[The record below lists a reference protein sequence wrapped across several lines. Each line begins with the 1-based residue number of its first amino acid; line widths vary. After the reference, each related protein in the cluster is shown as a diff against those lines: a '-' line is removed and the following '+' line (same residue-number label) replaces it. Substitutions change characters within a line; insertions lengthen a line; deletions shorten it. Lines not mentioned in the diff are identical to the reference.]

1 MIILNSMDLE
11 DYLKTENI
19 TIMQNKS
26 LSPLIL
32 LILLYLF
39 SLLSIIS
46 DGLSQNFSYPDQHYI
61 IESGDSLYFYSESV
75 SNIEMNEDGSIIRL
89 SDNAVI
95 GNIVLKPQ
103 TASHPFNI
111 GLPSWNGTVPGDSG
125 AFRVQVRVPYQS
137 DWSPWLDV
145 GFWKENQWP
154 GAKNTRFGGGRIDID
169 ILDLYFYA
177 TQWQFRVEM
186 KRDSAA
192 VSSPSLSLLSFFASD
207 DRTTRNYDFSA
218 VMADNPASIYIPT
231 TFLAQYRISSEIGGR
246 ICSPTT
252 VSMILLSY
260 GIEVDPL
267 QFAYDTYD
275 PYYNIFGVWPRV
287 VQNASEYG
295 LKGTV
300 TRYRTWSETREVLAN
315 GGRIGMS
322 IGQPLY
328 GGHLVMLAGFTEN
341 GDPIV
346 HDPARSWDGYGHVFN
361 KADLSHAWFDKGGV
375 AYTFYLR
382 DSSRVT
388 SVQFATNENNFQQN
402 SSFELYPNYPNPF
415 NASTTFYYKLNK
427 DGQVELSIYN
437 ILGELIKTIES
448 SFQYAGEYRIQW
460 DGTNSRGFPVASGG
474 YFFQIRFDKDEVKI
488 GKLLLVK

>member
-1 MIILNSMDLE
+1 MKIKKFVHSILF
-11 DYLKTENI
+11 
-19 TIMQNKS
+19 
-26 LSPLIL
+26 IL
-32 LILLYLF
+32 LISF
-39 SLLSIIS
+39 SSLAIIS
-46 DGLSQNFSYPDQHYI
+46 IGFTQSTPYADQQFI
-61 IESGDSLYFYSESV
+61 IETGDSLLFKAELVRDIVITDDGASV
-75 SNIEMNEDGSIIRL
+75 QL
-89 SDNAVI
+89 SDSITNGFLILRQQSA
-95 GNIVLKPQ
+95 PY
-103 TASHPFNI
+103 PFDI
-111 GLPSWNGTVPGDSG
+111 GLPSWNGTAPGDSG

-154 GAKNTRFGGGRIDID
+154 GTKKTSFGGGRVDID
-169 ILDLYFYA
+169 FLVLYSYQ

-192 VSSPSLSLLSFFASD
+192 VSSPTLSLLSFFASD
-207 DRTTRNYDFSA
+207 ERTTQNYDFSA
-218 VMADNPASIYIPT
+218 VIADTPESIFIPT
-231 TFLAQYRISSEIGGR
+231 TFLAQYRISSEFGGR

-267 QFAYDTYD
+267 QFAIDTYD
-275 PYYNIFGVWPRV
+275 PYYDIFGVWPRV

-300 TRYRTWSETREVLAN
+300 TRYRTWSETREILAN

-328 GGHLVMLAGFTEN
+328 GGHIVMLAGFTES

-361 KADLSHAWFDKGGV
+361 KSDLSHAWFDKGGV

-382 DSSRVT
+382 DSSNVT
-388 SVQFATNENNFQQN
+388 SIQLASYKNTNQPT
-402 SSFELYPNYPNPF
+402 SSFKLYPNYPNPF
-415 NASTTFYYKLNK
+415 NASTTIYYKLNK
-427 DGQVELSIYN
+427 NGQVDLSIYN
-437 ILGELIKTIES
+437 ILGELIKTVES
-448 SFQYAGEYRIQW
+448 EYQYTGEYRIQW
-460 DGTNSRGFPVASGG
+460 DGTDSQGIPVASGS
-474 YFFQIRFDKDEVKI
+474 YFYQIRFDHAEVKI
-488 GKLLLVK
+488 GKLLLFR